1 MIYQSL
7 KGEKPKMCFKKIFWK
22 INKKIS
28 WRKIEVLTK
37 VNPDTIL
44 SVLISDLVLSFK
56 KRVIQDAS
64 RLLTKKNYSLTVIK
78 VKSIPNNRIWD
89 SMLQVK
95 VNYVITSFTS
105 LYLHR
110 NLAKPCNVV
119 NYSAVNIN
127 QDMDFT
133 VLFTNF
139 DVQRS
144 SGLQI

>member
-1 MIYQSL
+1 
-7 KGEKPKMCFKKIFWK
+7 MCFKKIFWK

-95 VNYVITSFTS
+95 VNHVITSFTS

>member
-1 MIYQSL
+1 M
-7 KGEKPKMCFKKIFWK
+7 
-22 INKKIS
+22 
-28 WRKIEVLTK
+28 
-37 VNPDTIL
+37 
-44 SVLISDLVLSFK
+44 
-56 KRVIQDAS
+56 IQDAS